1 MNINAINQMMI
12 NKNLKFRAKEVP
24 QEPQKP
30 MGNTPEGPVTQP
42 NEGLNAL
49 ANNNIAFQGLNL
61 SKVASKVA
69 PGAKKAV
76 FAAVGAAMLAPAAV
90 SCTKEQP
97 VIVERPPVNV
107 EVNTTVNVDLDALT
121 KLLELMIEQN
131 ELSREQMDA
140 LNEKLDKIITELEK
154 NNDRDA
160 AFQEQAYN
168 LGLQILEQLIANNEQ
183 LAYLKDDVAA
193 IKDIAANGDYLAAL
207 KEIQILLNEIKN
219 EVASLKDNLNNFM
232 KYFEGRD
239 DKLFNLMLELKTQN
253 EQKELSDAE
262 YRNKMLALIAENRD
276 ITLKI
281 LEQQGMTR
289 AEALAYLEKIV
300 SQLNDANAKLDAI
313 YAELSSIAGD
323 VAKISE
329 KQTAYHN
336 QYMEMA
342 KDADADREAMKEK
355 LDLANYYLKELNGKV
370 DIQNELLKGLEAEH
384 GNITAE
390 ELKEIL
396 GTQSEEWQNFIE
408 AQHNLYFG
416 QLAQSAETL
425 EYICSLSLEELRALN
440 KKVMETNN
448 LIQDQTNRF
457 DQILAKID
465 WNQAQALGVA
475 QEIRDLIAEFQFNCN
490 CTCNGQGDK
499 TEENEGIL
507 GDLDNIVNGNN

>member
-12 NKNLKFRAKEVP
+12 NKNLKFRANEVP

-30 MGNTPEGPVTQP
+30 LNNSPEGPVTKP
-42 NEGLNAL
+42 LDGMNAL
-49 ANNNIAFQGLNL
+49 AQNNIAFQGLNITPDKIKKIGL
-61 SKVASKVA
+61 ASA
-69 PGAKKAV
+69 
-76 FAAVGAAMLAPAAV
+76 AAVALLAGAS
-90 SCTKEQP
+90 SCTKEP
-97 VIVERPPVNV
+97 VIVETRPQPPINITIT
-107 EVNTTVNVDLDALT
+107 NNIDLSFIAELIELMKEQNQISRDQMNA
-121 KLLELMIEQN
+121 LLEKIDTIIAQQEQN
-131 ELSREQMDA
+131 NEQ
-140 LNEKLDKIITELEK
+140 
-154 NNDRDA
+154 DA

-193 IKDIAANGDYLAAL
+193 IKDIAANGDYLTAL
-207 KEIQILLNEIKN
+207 KEIQILLNDIKN
-219 EVASLKDNLNNFM
+219 EVISLKDNLNGLM
-232 KYFEGRD
+232 EYMQGRD
-239 DKLFNLMLELKTQN
+239 DKLFNLMFELKTQN

-262 YRNKMLALIAENRD
+262 YRNKMLALISEYRD
-276 ITLKI
+276 IVLKI
-281 LEQQGMTR
+281 LEQQDMSR
-289 AEALAYLEKIV
+289 SEALAYLEKIV

-370 DIQNELLKGLEAEH
+370 DVQNELLKGLEAEH

-396 GTQSEEWQNFIE
+396 GEQSEEWQNFIE

-416 QLAQSAETL
+416 QLAQSADSI
-425 EYICSLSLEELRALN
+425 EYILSLSLEELRALN

-465 WNQAQALGVA
+465 WNLAEELGVA
-475 QEIRDLIAEFQFNCN
+475 KEIRDLISQFEHNCN

-507 GDLDNIVNGNN
+507 GDLSDIVNGNN